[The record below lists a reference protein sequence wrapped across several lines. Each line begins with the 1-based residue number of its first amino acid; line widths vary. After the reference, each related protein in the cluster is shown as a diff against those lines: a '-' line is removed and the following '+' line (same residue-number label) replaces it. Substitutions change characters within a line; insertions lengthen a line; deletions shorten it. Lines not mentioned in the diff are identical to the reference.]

1 MLILNYNITLT
12 TNHWSGKGL
21 AERSRAYVKPIA
33 MRYVTTH
40 QQHLFDIQAM
50 RRSPNAVNVGA
61 SLQIPDITPPT
72 NDMFN
77 DDDWNLELK
86 DVEVQ
91 EADGTWRNV
100 TLFRHK
106 VNTNHVCIWFGNLEY
121 EGIDPSQPY
130 TFNPRTESLE
140 DDEGFS
146 INWRF
151 VSADSDSSSDDDDDD
166 NDYDM

>member
-1 MLILNYNITLT
+1 
-12 TNHWSGKGL
+12 
-21 AERSRAYVKPIA
+21 
-33 MRYVTTH
+33 MRYVTAH

-50 RRSPNAVNVGA
+50 RRSPNAVDTVPI
-61 SLQIPDITPPT
+61 QMPDISPPT
-72 NDMFN
+72 NDLFN
-77 DDDWNLELK
+77 DDDWNVELA

-100 TLFRHK
+100 TVFRHK
-106 VNTNHVCIWFGNLEY
+106 VNTNHVCIWFGDLEY

-130 TFNPRTESLE
+130 TYNPRAESLE

-151 VSADSDSSSDDDDDD
+151 ISADSDSSSDEDEDDDDD
-166 NDYDM
+166 DDDDE